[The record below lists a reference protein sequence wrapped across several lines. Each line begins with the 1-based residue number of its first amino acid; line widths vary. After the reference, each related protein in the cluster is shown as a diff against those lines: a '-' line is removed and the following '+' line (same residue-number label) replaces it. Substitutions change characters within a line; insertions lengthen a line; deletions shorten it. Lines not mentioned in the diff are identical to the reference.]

1 MKIDR
6 KIIIVTGGGGVLG
19 GAISAGLAL
28 QGAVLCLVG
37 RNQEKLRLVQ
47 QQIKREGGD
56 AFCYQGDV
64 LERDAMNTLSRMVQE
79 DHGRIDVLINCAGG
93 NIPGATIMPDQMLA
107 DIDSEALQSVLN
119 LNILGTVL
127 PSIEVSKVM
136 IKQKK
141 GSIINISS
149 MAATLPLTRVLGYS
163 AAKAA
168 VDNFTKWMAVEMATK
183 HSKEIRVN
191 AIAPGFFVAEQ
202 NRMLLLKDDGS
213 FTKRGK
219 TIISQTPMKRFG
231 EPEELVGVAHWL
243 ASDASRFVTGAII
256 PVDGGFSAF
265 SGV

>member
-1 MKIDR
+1 
-6 KIIIVTGGGGVLG
+6 VTGGGGVLG
-19 GAISAGLAL
+19 GAISAGLAA

-37 RNQEKLRLVQ
+37 RNQEKLKLVQ
-47 QQIKREGGD
+47 KRIEQDGWD

-64 LERDAMNTLSRMVQE
+64 MDRDTMNTLSRMVQD

-149 MAATLPLTRVLGYS
+149 MAAALPLTRVLGYS

-183 HSKEIRVN
+183 HSEEIRVN
-191 AIAPGFFVAEQ
+191 AIAPGFFIAEQ
-202 NRMLLLKDDGS
+202 NRMLLLEDDGS

-231 EPEELVGVAHWL
+231 EPEELIGVAHWL
-243 ASDASRFVTGAII
+243 SSDASRFVTGAII